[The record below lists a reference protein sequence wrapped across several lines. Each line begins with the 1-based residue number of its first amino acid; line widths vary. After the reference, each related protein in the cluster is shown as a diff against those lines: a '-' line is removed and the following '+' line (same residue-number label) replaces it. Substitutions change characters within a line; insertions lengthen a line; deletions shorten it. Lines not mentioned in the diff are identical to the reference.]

1 MFKRE
6 GTYVSLWSKPTQY
19 CKAIILQLKNFKKN
33 MDCDGEWH
41 GAWKHWYS
49 RVMWVAVEC
58 VFEFCTVSGNFSA
71 LSCKEVN
78 KNRSLYEVQTMCIY
92 SVRGVTTEF

>member
-1 MFKRE
+1 
-6 GTYVSLWSKPTQY
+6 
-19 CKAIILQLKNFKKN
+19 

-49 RVMWVAVEC
+49 RVMWVAVER
-58 VFEFCTVSGNFSA
+58 VFEFCTVSRDFSD

-78 KNRSLYEVQTMCIY
+78 KNVSLYEV
-92 SVRGVTTEF
+92 